1 MSTEKEDFIKY
12 LAPTSPDP
20 LMIEIEK
27 AEGIYLFGPNGE
39 KYIDLISGIS
49 VANTGHR
56 HPKVVEAIKQQ
67 TDKYLHVMAYGEYI
81 QSPVNLYAINLTRQ
95 LPDTLNNVY
104 FVNSG
109 TEANEA
115 ALKLAKRNTGRT
127 EIVAFRNSYHGNTH
141 GSLSI
146 SGNEQKKNAFRP
158 LLPDIRFIEFNNHE
172 ELIQINN
179 STAAVIVEPV
189 MGDAGVILPTNN
201 FLMNLRQRCNETGT
215 MLIFDEV
222 QTGLGR
228 TGKLFAFE
236 HFGIAPDILTLAKAL
251 GGGLPLGAFIS
262 SRDIMAKL
270 SHHPML
276 GHITT
281 FGGNPVC
288 CAAGNASL
296 DVIKNGVLNEVEEK
310 GALFEHLLEHNKIRE
325 VRRIGLMI
333 AMEFETEKQ
342 VRTIVKEGI
351 DAGIITYF
359 FLSNRTSIRMAP
371 PLTITESEIRK
382 ACKILLK
389 IFNRI

>member
-1 MSTEKEDFIKY
+1 MSHEKEEFIKY
-12 LAPTSPDP
+12 LSPTSPDP
-20 LMIEIEK
+20 LMIEVEK

-56 HPKVVEAIKQQ
+56 HPKVIEAIKQQ

-81 QSPVNLYAINLTRQ
+81 QSPVTLYAKNLTRQ

-115 ALKLAKRNTGRT
+115 ALKLAKRHTGRT

-146 SGNEQKKNAFRP
+146 SGNEKKKNAFRP
-158 LLPDIRFIEFNNHE
+158 LLPDIRFIEFNNNDQ
-172 ELIQINN
+172 LIQISNN
-179 STAAVIVEPV
+179 TAAVIVEPI
-189 MGDAGVILPTNN
+189 MGDAGVILPSNN
-201 FLMNLRQRCNETGT
+201 FLLNLRQRCNETRT

-222 QTGLGR
+222 QTGFGR

-236 HFGIAPDILTLAKAL
+236 HFGIVPDIITLAKAL

-262 SRDIMAKL
+262 SRDIMTEL

-296 DVIKNGVLNEVEEK
+296 DVINQGVLDKVDEK
-310 GALFEHLLEHNKIRE
+310 GALFEHLLQHKKIKE
-325 VRRIGLMI
+325 IRRIGLML
-333 AMEFETEKQ
+333 ALELKTENQ
-342 VRTIVKEGI
+342 VNTIVKEGI
-351 DAGIITYF
+351 NSGVITYY
-359 FLSNRTSIRMAP
+359 FLSNRTSIRLAP
-371 PLTITESEIRK
+371 PLTIIESEIRM
-382 ACKILLK
+382 ACKILRE